1 MKIYKYLKS
10 NFIRGVWKGFLYYA
24 LGTIFTWLTYIIVGW
39 EYKHAPGLFHFVAFL
54 FLLGGAIWTLYYF
67 VLLLIGKKSK
77 INLGVLTIHLIVI
90 LSSVISMY
98 IGIKKEYERT
108 AEYNTSPENILTEE
122 ISSETKSIL
131 LKADRETP
139 LGWVYLTIYQDS
151 TFEFTSAGLRSKTV
165 FDGKVEI
172 RNDSLFFTYTDS
184 IPKAGK
190 TAVYNDKVVGY
201 IDGEYPERLNISLT
215 ELTNE

>member
-1 MKIYKYLKS
+1 MKIFKHLKS
-10 NFIRGVWKGFLYYA
+10 DFIRGLWKGFLYYA
-24 LGTIFTWLTYIIVGW
+24 IGTILTWLAYITVGW
-39 EYKHAPGLFHFVAFL
+39 EYVHAPGLFHIVAFL

-67 VLLLIGKKSK
+67 VLFLTGNKSK
-77 INLGVLTIHLIVI
+77 KNLGVLTIHIIVI
-90 LSSVISMY
+90 LSLVISMY
-98 IGIKKEYERT
+98 IGIKREYKRT
-108 AEYNTSPENILTEE
+108 AEYETNPRNILIEE
-122 ISSETKSIL
+122 ISPETKSVL
-131 LKADRETP
+131 LKADREAP

-151 TFEFTSAGLRSKTV
+151 TFKFTSAGLRDKTV

-172 RNDSLFFTYTDS
+172 RNDSLFFAYTDS

-215 ELTNE
+215 KLTNE